1 MSNAIEFLERL
12 GRDAHLR
19 HASAE
24 LLGTASSNAAIDPA
38 LLTAIVDKDLQTL
51 QSLLGADTDVC
62 CLIYAPEDDEGAPP
76 EKEFVREVS
85 HRVASAA

>member
-1 MSNAIEFLERL
+1 MPNAIEFLERL

-24 LLGTASSNAAIDPA
+24 QLGTAFSNAATDPA
-38 LLTAIVDKDLQTL
+38 LLTAIMDEDMQTL
-51 QSLLGADTDVC
+51 QTLLGADTNVC

-76 EKEFVREVS
+76 EEEYVREVS